1 MATALRKTGIDPVGD
16 MPWGTHFCHFYET
29 KDDLLDTLVPFFKCG
44 LEEGEF
50 CVWIVS
56 EPLTEDDVWHAL
68 GRAVPGMARYM
79 SDRSIEI
86 FPAREWYLDGGKFDL
101 RRVTSAWN
109 EKLERALGQ
118 GYPGMRASRDTA
130 WLDKKDWRDFMEYEE
145 QLNKSITQ
153 QPMTVLCTYPLKT
166 SGATELLDVARIHQF
181 AIAKRQGTWEVVE
194 TPQLKQAKTEI
205 SKLNVELERRV
216 AERTRQLEA
225 ANEELRSSEA
235 RLRQL
240 ADAIPHQV
248 WGYREDDVLTYCNQ
262 QWVDYSGLP
271 REDGNPVDLKSR
283 VHPADVERAF
293 RAREEARLQHRPYEV
308 ELRLRAADGSYRR
321 FMSRAVPLYDER
333 DQLVQWFGTNTDV
346 EERRQVTEALAQ
358 AQAELAHVTRVA
370 TMGELTSSLAH
381 ELNQPLSAIVTSG
394 SACLRWLARDQPDLR
409 QAMKSVERVIRDANR
424 AGEVIAH
431 TRALLKKSGGDKS
444 PLNLTQMI
452 REVLPLV
459 EQEMMRHQVVVHE
472 SLAESLPSVLG
483 SPVELQQV
491 VINLIMNGI
500 EAMADVSGRPRELV
514 ITSERDELYDGPAVR
529 VALGDAGIGVSPE
542 NLGRLFEAFYTTKSH
557 GLGMGLPICRS
568 IVQEH
573 GGQLWATR
581 NAGHGTTF
589 QFVLPAWSPP
599 VS

>member
-44 LEEGEF
+44 LENGEF
-50 CVWIVS
+50 CVWVVS
-56 EPLTEDDVWHAL
+56 EPLTEDDAWHAL

-79 SDRSIEI
+79 LDRSIEI
-86 FPAREWYLDGGKFDL
+86 FPAREWYMGGGRFDL
-101 RRVTSAWN
+101 QRVTSGWN
-109 EKLERALGQ
+109 EKLARALGK
-118 GYPGMRASRDTA
+118 GYPGMRVSGNTA

-145 QLNKSITQ
+145 HLNTSITEQ
-153 QPMTVLCTYPLKT
+153 LMTVLCTYPLKT
-166 SGATELLDVARIHQF
+166 SGATELLDVARTHQF

-216 AERTRQLEA
+216 AERTEQLEA
-225 ANEELRSSEA
+225 ANDELRSSEA
-235 RLRQL
+235 RLRLL

-248 WGYREDDVLTYCNQ
+248 WGYRKDDVLTYCNQ
-262 QWVDYSGLP
+262 QWVDYSGHTL
-271 REDGNPVDLKSR
+271 EDGKPVELKSR
-283 VHPADVERAF
+283 VHPADLERTL
-293 RAREEARLQHRPYEV
+293 RARDQATLERRPYEI

-358 AQAELAHVTRVA
+358 AQAELTHVTRVA
-370 TMGELTSSLAH
+370 TMGELTASLAH
-381 ELNQPLSAIVTSG
+381 ELNQPLSAIVTNG
-394 SACLRWLARDQPDLR
+394 GACLRWLARDHPDLE
-409 QAMKSVERVIRDANR
+409 QAMKSVERIIRDANR

-431 TRALLKKSGGDKS
+431 TRALMKKSGGDKS
-444 PLNLTQMI
+444 ALNLAQMI

-459 EQEMMRHQVVVHE
+459 EQEMSRHQVVLHE

-483 SPVELQQV
+483 SRVELQQV

-529 VALGDAGIGVSPE
+529 VTLWDTGIGVSQE
-542 NLGRLFEAFYTTKSH
+542 NLGRLFEAFYTTKAH

-589 QFVLPAWSPP
+589 QVVLPAWSPP